1 MVHRGRYA
9 IMTAQDGPTGAKR
22 KGGSGGV
29 RKSVRPAAPRV
40 PGKVAT
46 AKAPLKATT
55 QDPAK
60 AAPRKARGFL
70 HAAALSSDHVRG
82 AFSRRGFAES
92 RVLTEWDA
100 IVGEA
105 LAPMCR
111 PVKVSYSAG
120 GFGATL
126 IAMTDGAR
134 APEVEML
141 GPRIIERVNAFYGY
155 RAISRFKVVQTAAGM
170 GAGGFAEPSRGF
182 DRRGAPKPIPR
193 AVSEDEARA
202 IASAVLGVESDAL
215 RGALDRLGRNIISR
229 GNAVTRKDPS

>member
-1 MVHRGRYA
+1 
-9 IMTAQDGPTGAKR
+9 MTAQHGPTGAKR
-22 KGGSGGV
+22 KGGSGGA
-29 RKSVRPAAPRV
+29 RKGARPAAPSA
-40 PGKVAT
+40 G
-46 AKAPLKATT
+46 AKAA
-55 QDPAK
+55 PAK

-70 HAAALSSDHVRG
+70 HAAALSSDHVRS

-105 LAPMCR
+105 LAPLCR

-126 IAMTDGAR
+126 IAMTSGAR

-155 RAISRFKVVQTAAGM
+155 RAISRFKVVQTARGM

-182 DRRGAPKPIPR
+182 DRGGAAKPIPR
-193 AVSEDEARA
+193 PVSEEQARA
-202 IASAVLGVESDAL
+202 VAGAVLAVESDAL

-229 GNAVTRKDPS
+229 SNAAIRKDPS